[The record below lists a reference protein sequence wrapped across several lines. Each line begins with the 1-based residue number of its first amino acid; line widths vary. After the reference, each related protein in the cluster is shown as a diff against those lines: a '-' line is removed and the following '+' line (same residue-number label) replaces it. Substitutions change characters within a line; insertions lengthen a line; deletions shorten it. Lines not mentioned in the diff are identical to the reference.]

1 MKEKYD
7 IIITTTIT
15 TLYIRFALS
24 LKETGVANKI
34 TPEVLTEILN
44 ILDQSMDETEQQMHE
59 LYESREEGDRKDA

>member
-15 TLYIRFALS
+15 TLSIRFALS

-59 LYESREEGDRKDA
+59 LYEAREKGDRKDA